1 MASDLLTPQQVA
13 ARLQVTVHTVY
24 AWLRDGRLRGSKI
37 GRLWRV
43 GSDAVEALLDGDGVT
58 TDEDARLSSDD
69 LAAVRA
75 GLAAIERG
83 DWITL
88 DDLKR
93 KHGV

>member
-13 ARLQVTVHTVY
+13 ARMQVTVHTVY

-43 GSDAVEALLDGDGVT
+43 GSDAVEALLEVDGVT
-58 TDEDARLSSDD
+58 TDEDARLSLED

-83 DWITL
+83 ESITL

-93 KHGV
+93 KHGL